1 MRLLNDKRNLIMYIF
16 SFANI
21 TVLHNIPFFSFA
33 SFKNYKNTKRSVPIS
48 HWVNHINIKECK
60 KYWKLE
66 SAALL
71 PAGGGGGGGGRGATL
86 SRVNTVAGSYWDL
99 LVTVSNTKGRS
110 TVLTIAINKWKTGF
124 HPLWVLISGIRIWI
138 QQATQNRCYMQNN
151 IWSASV
157 RKNP

>member
-1 MRLLNDKRNLIMYIF
+1 MVRLLNDKRNLIMYIF

-71 PAGGGGGGGGRGATL
+71 PAGGEGGNA
-86 SRVNTVAGSYWDL
+86 
-99 LVTVSNTKGRS
+99 
-110 TVLTIAINKWKTGF
+110 
-124 HPLWVLISGIRIWI
+124 
-138 QQATQNRCYMQNN
+138 
-151 IWSASV
+151 
-157 RKNP
+157 